1 MWKSKFY
8 GAFVLN
14 LRVDLHAID
23 ATPTHWLISTRTATG
38 SATSSDAG
46 PGTRGFFDR
55 GPVGGDVARFPS
67 GDGKADRAASN
78 DA

>member
-23 ATPTHWLISTRTATG
+23 ATPTNWLIFTQTATG
-38 SATSSDAG
+38 SATSRDAG
-46 PGTRGFFDR
+46 PGTRGFFDK
-55 GPVGGDVARFPS
+55 GPAGGDVALLPS

>member
-1 MWKSKFY
+1 MRRLFD
-8 GAFVLN
+8 GV
-14 LRVDLHAID
+14 H
-23 ATPTHWLISTRTATG
+23 PTHWLISTQTTTG
-38 SATSSDAG
+38 SATSRDAG

-55 GPVGGDVARFPS
+55 GPVGGDVALLPS